1 MNNFK
6 DNYYR
11 TNPRRNAKCSPM
23 LWGDNH
29 KYYFN
34 RNIEGFANISNKQIV
49 NNNKINNK
57 VNNNKVNNNKKNGNN
72 LVNWNDNNSDNY
84 EYVEPNVSLKC
95 GGGKALISQHI
106 GHDMTNLNMYD
117 IDAKSLMKKQ
127 VLGDIK
133 EIDAIH
139 NNIDNNHMNFHKIQV
154 MTMRNSME
162 RSHYGMNEKVLQG
175 KERSF
180 LDDDFFRG
188 DFNRDYFVPPTR
200 IDRSKKSNF
209 EKKWNR
215 EMGN

>member
-34 RNIEGFANISNKQIV
+34 RNIEGFANISNKQFV

-57 VNNNKVNNNKKNGNN
+57 NNNKKNGNN
-72 LVNWNDNNSDNY
+72 SVNWNDNNSDNY